1 VTQGAL
7 FETPQPSES
16 PAPGRYVRVVVERGI
31 DQAKEPSRSRDDEGL
46 TYLDRTGLLRVGDSV
61 RVPLGRGDTPAGGIV
76 IQTGGPELA
85 LGLKRGSVK
94 PVESVRGGRLP
105 ESLIELARW
114 MATYYVCPLGMVLAT
129 MTPAAVKKRAGVR
142 RTTLLARAGT
152 PGTIPDSLREFA
164 AEVLALDAGVF
175 PISAAALALRQGE
188 RTRRRVN
195 QLVKLGLL
203 VEEEHSTIVPR
214 GEAGMLTG
222 DSDDA
227 AASPNAQ
234 ISPQLAPQLAPQLT
248 PDQSAAADAIERAL
262 GTFRVHL
269 LHGVTGS
276 GKTEVYLR
284 VIERALALGKAAIVL
299 VPEIALTPQ
308 TSARF
313 TSRLGASRVAVL
325 HSGLTPTQ
333 RHHEW
338 ARLSEGRASVVVGA
352 RSAVFAPL
360 MNLGVVIVDEEHDT
374 SYKQDQLPRY
384 HGRDAAIKRAQLESC
399 PVVLGSATPSLE
411 SWNNARPE
419 GPARFTLLSMPRRV
433 GGGTLPKVEIVDMRE
448 ERRVLREGGEST
460 LRNVGPRLLA
470 ALHETLGGGGQAIVL
485 LNRRGFA
492 SRIACPDARCGFVLS
507 CSLCDAGMV
516 HHKDRALPLGALVR
530 CHHCLSEQKLP
541 VLCPTC
547 GRRLTSL
554 GAGTQKA
561 EEELEGLLA
570 SHGLERGRTLVRVDS
585 DTMKRG
591 SDYFRAL
598 SRFARG
604 EVRVLLGTQMIAKGL
619 DVANVRLVGVLDADT
634 ALHLPDFRCHERT
647 FQLLCQVAGRAGR
660 GAKPGRVIVQTL
672 DPTNPAIQAAAAHDF
687 LRFAHDE
694 LRGRERFGL
703 PPFTRM
709 ARIVCRDASADK
721 ARHAADAI
729 VRALREHDPSRAAGI
744 EGPSECPISRI
755 AGHYRF
761 AAEVLC
767 PSPAMLTSLLNAVR
781 ARGLLK
787 SDAKTAV
794 DVDPVALM

>member
-1 VTQGAL
+1 MTQGAL
-7 FETPQPSES
+7 FETPPSSET

-31 DQAKEPSRSRDDEGL
+31 EKVPTHARSRHDEGL
-46 TYLDRTGLLRVGDSV
+46 TYLDPTGQLRVGDSV
-61 RVPLGRGDTPAGGIV
+61 RVPLGRGDSPEGGIV
-76 IQTGGPELA
+76 IETGGPELA
-85 LGLKRGSVK
+85 QGLRRGSVK
-94 PVESVRGGRLP
+94 PVGGVRGGRLP
-105 ESLIELARW
+105 EPLIELARW
-114 MATYYVCPLGMVLAT
+114 MASYYVCPLGMVLAT

-142 RTTLLARAGT
+142 RTTLLARAST
-152 PGTIPDSLREFA
+152 PGAIPESLRAFA
-164 AEVLALDAGVF
+164 AGVLALDTSVF
-175 PISAAALALRQGE
+175 PISASDLALRLGE

-195 QLVKLGLL
+195 QLVKLGVLIE
-203 VEEEHSTIVPR
+203 VEHDTIVPR
-214 GEAGMLTG
+214 GEAGLLAG
-222 DSDDA
+222 DSA
-227 AASPNAQ
+227 GPAGAG
-234 ISPQLAPQLAPQLT
+234 APALT
-248 PDQSAAADAIERAL
+248 PDQVDAAEAIERSL
-262 GTFRVHL
+262 STFRVHL

-284 VIERALALGKAAIVL
+284 VIERALALGKTAIVL

-313 TSRLGASRVAVL
+313 TSRFGSSRVAVL

-360 MNLGVVIVDEEHDT
+360 RDLGVVIVDEEHDT

-411 SWNNARPE
+411 SWNNARPG
-419 GPARFTLLSMPRRV
+419 GPRRFTLLTMPRRV
-433 GGGTLPKVEIVDMRE
+433 GGGTFPKVEIVDLRE
-448 ERRVLREGGEST
+448 ERRALREAGEST
-460 LRNVGPRLLA
+460 LRSVGPRLLA
-470 ALHETLGGGGQAIVL
+470 ALHETLKAGGQAIVL

-492 SRIACPDARCGFVLS
+492 SRIACPDVRCGFVLS

-547 GRRLTSL
+547 GKRLTSL
-554 GAGTQKA
+554 GAGTQRA

-591 SDYFRAL
+591 SDYFRTL
-598 SRFARG
+598 SRFALG

-660 GAKPGRVIVQTL
+660 GEKPGRVIVQTL

-687 LRFAHDE
+687 LRFAEDE
-694 LRGRERFGL
+694 LRGRERFAL
-703 PPFTRM
+703 PPITRL
-709 ARIVCRDASADK
+709 ARIVCRDASASK
-721 ARHAADAI
+721 AGDAAGAI
-729 VRALREHDPSRAAGI
+729 VRALRESDTSRSATI
-744 EGPSECPISRI
+744 DGPSECPISRV
-755 AGHYRF
+755 AGQYRF
-761 AAEVLC
+761 AAEILC
-767 PSPAMLTSLLNAVR
+767 PSPATLTSLLNAVR